1 MGGGGG
7 GPPMHAPP
15 PQAFVHHVPFDFVM
29 CEKSFPRI
37 RPELDQDEVIQS
49 MKDRDNQIRP
59 SEGDYRELKALHDQ
73 IINGI
78 QQVQQDTGSNDF
90 MTSDTMENPEEFQ
103 ILEFH
108 TIGSF
113 TRNCLLKDNLR
124 VDIALIIGTLPTH
137 ETVGQVSRKILGK
150 MKEAGTQAEGLL
162 LNSADYGFDIM
173 VGEKTVAVW
182 LTIPFDRLQE
192 LCPGTHISPE
202 LCQLAQRAIKHTQWY
217 SSTVQDPSQD
227 VVDAPLITRL
237 FRDMR
242 ERFPG
247 LNMLNKWVADLL
259 VAHCLM
265 NNPRVEETGKLLPS
279 KVMRR
284 LLQLLASGIF
294 LPHSVGLSDPTEQGY
309 RVHQDWSPTDMD
321 SVCYTAQTLLRIW
334 SHGGHRSVLGL
345 DDKTQLVNEMSVW
358 NDIVV
363 TPSECVIRVT

>member
-1 MGGGGG
+1 
-7 GPPMHAPP
+7 
-15 PQAFVHHVPFDFVM
+15 
-29 CEKSFPRI
+29 
-37 RPELDQDEVIQS
+37 

-192 LCPGTHISPE
+192 LCPG
-202 LCQLAQRAIKHTQWY
+202 
-217 SSTVQDPSQD
+217 
-227 VVDAPLITRL
+227 
-237 FRDMR
+237 
-242 ERFPG
+242 
-247 LNMLNKWVADLL
+247 
-259 VAHCLM
+259 
-265 NNPRVEETGKLLPS
+265 
-279 KVMRR
+279 
-284 LLQLLASGIF
+284 
-294 LPHSVGLSDPTEQGY
+294 
-309 RVHQDWSPTDMD
+309 
-321 SVCYTAQTLLRIW
+321 
-334 SHGGHRSVLGL
+334 
-345 DDKTQLVNEMSVW
+345 
-358 NDIVV
+358 
-363 TPSECVIRVT
+363 

>member
-1 MGGGGG
+1 MGHGHG
-7 GPPMHAPP
+7 PP

-37 RPELDQDEVIQS
+37 RPEEDSEDVLAA
-49 MKDRDNQIRP
+49 MKERDTAIRP
-59 SEGDYRELKALHDQ
+59 NEADYSQLKQLHDQ
-73 IINGI
+73 IIAGI
-78 QQVQQDTGSNDF
+78 QAVQSDGGNDGF

-113 TRNCLLKDNLR
+113 TRNCLLRQHLR

-150 MKEAGTQAEGLL
+150 MKEAGAAAEGIL

-173 VGEKTVAVW
+173 MGDNTVAVW
-182 LTIPFDRLQE
+182 LTIPFERLQE

-217 SSTVQDPSQD
+217 STTVQNPEAG
-227 VVDAPLITRL
+227 VTEAPMVTRI

-247 LNMLNKWVADLL
+247 FNMLNKWVADLL

-265 NNPRVEETGKLLPS
+265 NNPRQEETGQLTAP

-334 SHGGHRSVLGL
+334 SHGGHRAVLGL
-345 DDKTQLVNEMSVW
+345 EEKPNLVNEMSVW
-358 NDIVV
+358 NEIVV
-363 TPSECVIRVT
+363 TPSECVIRVS